1 MNVLKAVFTCEDYN
15 INDGVLIVEK
25 PVLVAM
31 IRTAEQFADI
41 TREINYNA
49 IVCPD
54 LIHRLDYVKFI

>member
-1 MNVLKAVFTCEDYN
+1 MNVLYPVYTCEDYD

-31 IRTAEQFADI
+31 IRTAEQFVDLTKNI
-41 TREINYNA
+41 KYKA

-54 LIHRLDYVKFI
+54 LIHRFDYVKFI